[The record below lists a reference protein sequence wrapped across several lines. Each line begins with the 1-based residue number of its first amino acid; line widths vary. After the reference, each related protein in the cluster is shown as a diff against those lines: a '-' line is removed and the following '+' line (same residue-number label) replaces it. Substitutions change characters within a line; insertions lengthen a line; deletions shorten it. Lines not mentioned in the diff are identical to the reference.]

1 MKQFISDT
9 YHFILS
15 LIMLLP
21 IHNFRIFFLRFLR
34 MKIGK
39 HTAICRGVD
48 VRTPYRI
55 SIGSN
60 TIVNKHVV
68 LDGRGEIFI
77 GDNVDIVQEVN
88 IWSLQHDYNSSTYST
103 KKGKVI
109 IEDYV
114 WLASRV
120 TVLPGVTIG
129 RGAVVG
135 ACSVVTKD
143 IPPMCIV
150 AGNPARVIGEREDCL
165 KYKLGS
171 RGWFR

>member
-77 GDNVDIVQEVN
+77 GDNVDIAQEVN

-120 TVLPGVTIG
+120 TVLPGLLLVG
-129 RGAVVG
+129 EQWLERVV
-135 ACSVVTKD
+135 
-143 IPPMCIV
+143 
-150 AGNPARVIGEREDCL
+150 
-165 KYKLGS
+165 
-171 RGWFR
+171 

>member
-77 GDNVDIVQEVN
+77 GDNVDIAQEVN

-114 WLASRV
+114 WLSSRV
-120 TVLPGVTIG
+120 TVLPGLLLVG
-129 RGAVVG
+129 EQWLERVV
-135 ACSVVTKD
+135 
-143 IPPMCIV
+143 
-150 AGNPARVIGEREDCL
+150 
-165 KYKLGS
+165 
-171 RGWFR
+171 

>member
-15 LIMLLP
+15 IVMLLP

-48 VRTPYRI
+48 IRTPYRV

-60 TIVNKHVV
+60 TTVNKHVV

-77 GDNVDIVQEVN
+77 GNNVDIAQEVN
-88 IWSLQHDYNSSTYST
+88 IWSLQHDYNSSTYSIE
-103 KKGKVI
+103 KGTVI

-129 RGAVVG
+129 RVRRLSFMWC
-135 ACSVVTKD
+135 ACSYSGLYLMPSGANG
-143 IPPMCIV
+143 ICRPR
-150 AGNPARVIGEREDCL
+150 ARF
-165 KYKLGS
+165 
-171 RGWFR
+171 FRK

>member
-1 MKQFISDT
+1 MMFNMKQFISDT

-15 LIMLLP
+15 IVMLLP

-48 VRTPYRI
+48 IRTPYRVF
-55 SIGSN
+55 IGSN
-60 TIVNKHVV
+60 TTVNKHVV

-77 GDNVDIVQEVN
+77 GSNVDIAQEVN

-103 KKGKVI
+103 EKGTVI

-120 TVLPGVTIG
+120 LCCRVSLLVGVRWLERVVWSLKIFHPCVLQWETLLV
-129 RGAVVG
+129 
-135 ACSVVTKD
+135 
-143 IPPMCIV
+143 
-150 AGNPARVIGEREDCL
+150 
-165 KYKLGS
+165 
-171 RGWFR
+171 

>member
-1 MKQFISDT
+1 
-9 YHFILS
+9 
-15 LIMLLP
+15 
-21 IHNFRIFFLRFLR
+21 

-77 GDNVDIVQEVN
+77 GDNVDIAQEVN

-103 KKGKVI
+103 K
-109 IEDYV
+109 
-114 WLASRV
+114 R
-120 TVLPGVTIG
+120 
-129 RGAVVG
+129 
-135 ACSVVTKD
+135 
-143 IPPMCIV
+143 
-150 AGNPARVIGEREDCL
+150 ARL
-165 KYKLGS
+165 L
-171 RGWFR
+171 